1 MKNSRD
7 PMKSLDFAKS
17 VTQATIYKR
26 GMAAATLTRQAGLG
40 VVFAYLPEYLKSG
53 GPGIASTLPA
63 LDVPVTLSHGS
74 VPAFF
79 SGLLPEGE
87 RLAKLRWA
95 VKTTLDDEFSL
106 LIAAGENPVGDVQI
120 VPAGQQPETIPA
132 LLTVTKT
139 MDDINFADFA
149 AIPGPVD
156 VSALAGLQDKVTAS
170 YRHDKD
176 PSRAYL
182 LKFND
187 GSHQHQVETEHLL
200 LTKARALS
208 IPIAQAR
215 LVHDGVG
222 AAALL
227 VSRFDRSPTG
237 PLAVEDCAQLM
248 GLGPGRKYSVPSE
261 AVAAAAISMCSSQ
274 ALAARNIFL
283 QFLFAWL
290 TGNGNLHAKNISV
303 VQQQSGEWM
312 VAPAYD
318 LQCTLAGEIE
328 QGFAAGVP
336 GGILTELTD
345 GDPSRDPGMALPVGG
360 SAGSRTGLDR
370 NDWLRFGRSLNI
382 PERLVAKCIDK
393 AQAASLLTTAELPF
407 ERDVSAA
414 VVRVLGIRRAAIQ
427 K

>member
-1 MKNSRD
+1 MKN
-7 PMKSLDFAKS
+7 LDFAKN
-17 VTQATIYKR
+17 VTRATIYKKGR
-26 GMAAATLTRQAGLG
+26 AAATLTRHPSMG
-40 VVFAYLPEYLKSG
+40 VVFCYLPGYLIDA
-53 GPGIASTLPA
+53 GPAIASTLPA
-63 LDVPVTLSHGS
+63 LDVPVNLGHGN

-79 SGLLPEGE
+79 AGLLPEGE

-95 VKTTLDDEFSL
+95 VKTTISDEFSL
-106 LIAAGENPVGDVQI
+106 LLAVGENPVGDVQI
-120 VPAGQQPETIPA
+120 LPEGREPRTIAPI
-132 LLTVTKT
+132 LTVSKT
-139 MDDINFADFA
+139 MENTNFADFA
-149 AIPGPVD
+149 AVPGPVD
-156 VSALAGLQDKVTAS
+156 LSALAGLQDKATAS

-176 PSRAYL
+176 PSRAYI

-187 GSHQHQVETEHLL
+187 GSHARQVETEFLL
-200 LTKARALS
+200 LNKARGLG
-208 IPIAQAR
+208 IPVSEAR

-227 VSRFDRSPTG
+227 VSRFDRSPAG
-237 PLAVEDCAQLM
+237 PLAVEDGAQLL
-248 GLGPGRKYSVPSE
+248 GLVPGRKYTVPSE
-261 AVAAAAISMCSSQ
+261 AVAAAAISMCSAQ
-274 ALAARNIFL
+274 TLAARNIFL

-303 VQQQSGEWM
+303 VQQPSGEWR

-318 LQCTLAGEIE
+318 LQCTLAAEIE

-370 NDWLRFGRSLNI
+370 KDWLRFGRTLHI

-393 AQAASLLTTAELPF
+393 ALTASVLTRAELPF
-407 ERDVSAA
+407 EREVSAA
-414 VVRVLGIRRAAIQ
+414 VVRVLGIRRAALER
-427 K
+427 

>member
-1 MKNSRD
+1 MNN
-7 PMKSLDFAKS
+7 LDFAKS
-17 VTQATIYKR
+17 VTKAVIYKR
-26 GMAAATLTRQAGLG
+26 GRAAATLSRHASIG
-40 VVFAYLPEYLKSG
+40 VVFSYLPAYLHDG
-53 GPGIASTLPA
+53 GPAIASTLPP
-63 LDVPVTLSHGS
+63 LDVPVTLGHGS

-79 SGLLPEGE
+79 AGLLPEGE

-95 VKTTLDDEFSL
+95 VKTTITDEFSL
-106 LIAAGENPVGDVQI
+106 LLAAGENPVGDVQI
-120 VPAGQQPETIPA
+120 LPEGRSPQPIPP

-139 MDDINFADFA
+139 MADIHFADFA
-149 AIPGPVD
+149 AVPGPVD
-156 VSALAGLQDKVTAS
+156 LSALAGLQDKVTAS

-176 PSRAYL
+176 PSRAYI

-187 GSHQHQVETEHLL
+187 GTHTRQVETEFLL
-200 LTKARALS
+200 LNKARGLG
-208 IPIAQAR
+208 IPVTDAR

-222 AAALL
+222 QAALL
-227 VSRFDRSPTG
+227 VSRFDRSPGG

-248 GLGPGRKYSVPSE
+248 GLVPSRKYSIPSE
-261 AVAAAAISMCSSQ
+261 AVAAAAISMCSAQ

-303 VQQQSGEWM
+303 LQQPNGEWL

-336 GGILTELTD
+336 GGILTELLD
-345 GDPSRDPGMALPVGG
+345 GDPSRDPGMALPIGG
-360 SAGSRTGLDR
+360 RAGSRTGLER
-370 NDWLRFGRSLNI
+370 RDWLRFGRALHI

-393 AQAASLLTTAELPF
+393 ALAASVLTTAELPF
-407 ERDVSAA
+407 EREVSAA
-414 VVRVLGIRRAAIQ
+414 VVRVLGIRRAALEG
-427 K
+427 

>member
-1 MKNSRD
+1 
-7 PMKSLDFAKS
+7 
-17 VTQATIYKR
+17 VT
-26 GMAAATLTRQAGLG
+26 
-40 VVFAYLPEYLKSG
+40 F
-53 GPGIASTLPA
+53 
-63 LDVPVTLSHGS
+63 SHGS

-79 SGLLPEGE
+79 AGLLPEGE

-95 VKTTLDDEFSL
+95 VKTTISDEFSL
-106 LIAAGENPVGDVQI
+106 LLAAGENPVGDVQI
-120 VPAGQQPETIPA
+120 VPSGEKPQQVPA

-139 MDDINFADFA
+139 MDHIKFAEFA
-149 AIPGPVD
+149 AVPGPVD
-156 VSALAGLQDKVTAS
+156 RSALPGHQDKVTAS

-176 PSRAYL
+176 PTRAYI

-187 GSHQHQVETEHLL
+187 GSHARQVETEHLL
-200 LTKARALS
+200 LNKARGLG
-208 IPIAQAR
+208 IPVADAR
-215 LVHDGVG
+215 LVHDGDG
-222 AAALL
+222 QAALL
-227 VSRFDRSPTG
+227 VSRFDRSPSG
-237 PLAVEDCAQLM
+237 SLAVEDCAQLL
-248 GLGPGRKYSVPSE
+248 GLVPARKFSVPSE
-261 AVAAAAISMCSSQ
+261 AVAAAAVGMCAAQS
-274 ALAARNIFL
+274 LAARNIFL

-303 VQQQSGEWM
+303 VQQPNGEWF

-318 LQCTLAGEIE
+318 LQCTLAAEIE

-360 SAGSRTGLDR
+360 NAGSRTGLNR
-370 NDWLRFGRSLNI
+370 NDWLRFGRTLHI

-393 AQAASLLTTAELPF
+393 ALAASALTTAELPF

-427 K
+427 R

>member
-1 MKNSRD
+1 MKN
-7 PMKSLDFAKS
+7 LEYAKA
-17 VTQATIYKR
+17 VTRAVVYKR
-26 GMAAATLTRQAGLG
+26 GVAAATLSRQAGLG
-40 VVFAYLPEYLKSG
+40 VVFAYLPEYLKAG
-53 GPGIASTLPA
+53 GPSIASTLPA

-79 SGLLPEGE
+79 AGLLPEGE

-95 VKTTLDDEFSL
+95 VKTTMDDEFSL
-106 LIAAGENPVGDVQI
+106 LVAAGENPLGDVQI
-120 VPAGQQPETIPA
+120 VAAGQKPETIPS

-149 AIPGPVD
+149 AVPGPVD
-156 VSALAGLQDKVTAS
+156 LSVLPGLQDKVTAS

-176 PSRAYL
+176 PTRAYI

-208 IPIAQAR
+208 IPVADAR

-222 AAALL
+222 QAALL
-227 VSRFDRSPTG
+227 VSRFDRSPSG
-237 PLAVEDCAQLM
+237 PLAVEDCAQLL

-261 AVAAAAISMCSSQ
+261 AVASAAISMCSSK

-303 VQQQSGEWM
+303 VQQSTGEWL

-318 LQCTLAGEIE
+318 LQCTLASEIE

-360 SAGSRTGLDR
+360 SAGSRTGLNR
-370 NDWLRFGRSLNI
+370 NDWLRFGRSLHI

-393 AQAASLLTTAELPF
+393 ALSASLLSTADLPF
-407 ERDVSAA
+407 ERHVSAA
-414 VVRVLGIRRAAIQ
+414 VVRVLSIRREAIQ
-427 K
+427 R